1 MYVVELV
8 APDTVNT
15 MPEATLHA
23 TADHGQLRGDTI
35 RGTYEQSRQVF
46 TDLASLGIS
55 YDDVVAVLEEEGVEK
70 FDASWRAMRETLA
83 SQMASAGPR

>member
-23 TADHGQLRGDTI
+23 TQAHGHIHGDTI
-35 RGTYEQSRQVF
+35 HGTYDESRRVFEQ
-46 TDLASLGIS
+46 LEALGIG
-55 YDDVVAVLEEEGVEK
+55 YDDVVTVLENQGVQK
-70 FDASWRAMRETLA
+70 FEASWNELLDTIKT
-83 SQMASAGPR
+83 QMSAAK